1 MKTKRVLLLA
11 IGLVFLFAGQVMARG
26 GASWP
31 QWRGPNRDGVS
42 KETGLLKQWPAEG
55 PPLVWKAVGA
65 GTGYSSLAIAAGR
78 IYTMGV
84 RGDSEYVIAFDVTT
98 GKEVWATANGKRY

>member
-1 MKTKRVLLLA
+1 MKIRTALGFVLILFFYSQLA
-11 IGLVFLFAGQVMARG
+11 AQN
-26 GASWP
+26 SDWP

-65 GTGYSSLAIAAGR
+65 GTGYSSLAIAGGR
-78 IYTMGV
+78 I
-84 RGDSEYVIAFDVTT
+84 
-98 GKEVWATANGKRY
+98 